1 MTGSFRAVQLAAAEP
16 HHSCAR
22 RGNVEMSAEWRWA
35 TPVRVAGGP
44 GDPELH
50 RLITLGLAYQLR

>member
-1 MTGSFRAVQLAAAEP
+1 
-16 HHSCAR
+16 
-22 RGNVEMSAEWRWA
+22 MSAEWRWA